1 MMSTIQMNTEDVKGN
16 NPYNL
21 SRMKVSREFRGSGPN
36 VNSIQGYDAMGEMVM
51 STGAGAAGGRPGG
64 GLESIP
70 LRDKLRDLEQRLA
83 MLGWKP

>member
-1 MMSTIQMNTEDVKGN
+1 MMSTIQMNSEDVKGN

-51 STGAGAAGGRPGG
+51 STGAGTRGLR

-70 LRDKLRDLEQRLA
+70 LRDKLRDLDQRLA
-83 MLGWKP
+83 MLGWKQ